1 MIPCKLSLRVFIVAL
16 VVSILGF
23 TSIVRAMAP
32 DSVPEYEVKAAMIY
46 NFALF
51 VEWPKEV
58 SPSSPIVVGVLG
70 DDPFGPILEN
80 TFRGK
85 TAQGRGIQIRRFAS
99 QEELQPCEILFVSQ
113 SERKRMS
120 EITDAIGRNSVLTI
134 GDMKDFTELG
144 GVIGFKIED
153 KQIRFEIN
161 LEAAQRAGLKISY
174 KLLRLALLRPQ
185 VVLKQE

>member
-1 MIPCKLSLRVFIVAL
+1 
-16 VVSILGF
+16 
-23 TSIVRAMAP
+23 
-32 DSVPEYEVKAAMIY
+32 
-46 NFALF
+46 
-51 VEWPKEV
+51 
-58 SPSSPIVVGVLG
+58 
-70 DDPFGPILEN
+70 
-80 TFRGK
+80 
-85 TAQGRGIQIRRFAS
+85 
-99 QEELQPCEILFVSQ
+99 
-113 SERKRMS
+113 MS

>member
-1 MIPCKLSLRVFIVAL
+1 MIPSQLSLRVLIVAL
-16 VVSILGF
+16 VISIMGF
-23 TSIVRAMAP
+23 TSSVRAIAP

-51 VEWPKEV
+51 VEWPKKV
-58 SPSSPIVVGVLG
+58 SPSSPIAIGVLG
-70 DDPFGPILEN
+70 DDPFGPILES
-80 TFRGK
+80 TFRRK
-85 TAQGRGIQIRRFAS
+85 TAQDREIQIRRFARL
-99 QEELQPCEILFVSQ
+99 EELQPCDILFIAQ

-120 EITDAIGRNSVLTI
+120 EIIDAIGRNGVLTI

-153 KQIRFEIN
+153 KEVRFEIN
-161 LEAAQRAGLKISY
+161 LAAAQRAGLKISY

-185 VVLKQE
+185 AALRQE